1 MNPRT
6 LEGSQIYPEPRKSDL
21 SARSDPSQRP
31 TAAKHGTK
39 GENRDRKKKACA
51 SFSHISPLMT
61 FMPLGM
67 MRASMKSPVDLLRKL
82 MQDSDEEVA

>member
-6 LEGSQIYPEPRKSDL
+6 LEGSQIYPEPRKSDP
-21 SARSDPSQRP
+21 SARSDPSQQP
-31 TAAKHGTK
+31 SAAIHGTQ
-39 GENRDRKKKACA
+39 GTNRDPKKKACA
-51 SFSHISPLMT
+51 SFSHISPLMI